1 MRNWSATHSLDQS
14 ECQKSGFVIPLGR
27 HACSADRTTSI
38 GVRLSIAREV
48 EQALSSCRGHCESET
63 QYAQSRS
70 CSVGAGRLSPV
81 GKSPIP
87 KKTMMDCFEMVPA
100 NSEQILNL
108 TVDSKESL
116 SLLHRLEPSHLP
128 LLFPGMLMRDF
139 SPVVLILT
147 RSMLD

>member
-1 MRNWSATHSLDQS
+1 MLLQASVVEPFPLQYPNWRDLRSNLAY
-14 ECQKSGFVIPLGR
+14 R
-27 HACSADRTTSI
+27 A
-38 GVRLSIAREV
+38 
-48 EQALSSCRGHCESET
+48 ALSSCRGHCESET

-116 SLLHRLEPSHLP
+116 SLLDRLEPSHLP
-128 LLFPGMLMRDF
+128 LLLPGMLMGDF
-139 SPVVLILT
+139 SSVVFILT